1 MRKQC
6 YMDKGLVD
14 SFALTCISQFFSV
27 MSDLLHLLLLV
38 FISIFAPWRMLSL
51 ISSLSAPLH
60 LAPHRMAQELV
71 EHVHIAENHLYDYF
85 HFFAQRINSVAKEV
99 DTYGVMNWQWGSY
112 TQARNWEDDESVI
125 AEKTCLRV
133 YNKRMRNVL
142 KEAEKLNDEV
152 TE

>member
-1 MRKQC
+1 
-6 YMDKGLVD
+6 
-14 SFALTCISQFFSV
+14 
-27 MSDLLHLLLLV
+27 
-38 FISIFAPWRMLSL
+38 MLSL

-152 TE
+152 TGVAELRSLLRERQEIAQALIALPVLKASCLRKTTPSTS